1 MPAGRSGVDGARET
15 DAALGRVPDD
25 VQRDARAI
33 DGAAGAQMVAQMRAD
48 VAVDS
53 GRLLNGITERQDGNA
68 TVVEAVAVRGDFDY
82 ARIVEFGRH
91 ADAAFFS
98 TSGGGEAAPEPFF
111 YPAARDVLSGREPA
125 MDAAIGRA
133 GQREGFR

>member
-1 MPAGRSGVDGARET
+1 MSTGRSGVDGIREN
-15 DAALGRVPDD
+15 DRALGRVPDD
-25 VQRDARAI
+25 VAQDARAI
-33 DGAAGAQMVAQMRAD
+33 DGTAGERMVAQMRAD

-53 GRLLNGITERQDGNA
+53 GRLLNGITERQEGNA
-68 TVVEAVAVRGDFDY
+68 TVVEATAIRGDFDY

-91 ADAAFFS
+91 ADASFFS
-98 TSGGGEAAPEPFF
+98 SGGGEVAPEPFF
-111 YPAARDVLSGREPA
+111 YPAARDALSGREPA